1 MKSWS
6 PDASNHFETWLG
18 HVKLSMA
25 GDPSLN
31 ADDITQDL
39 RAHVHAELEA
49 APEPVTM
56 GALERVLDSLGSP
69 TQWSDTAKQPKAPA
83 SSWFQ
88 TRVVDT
94 VVEWQKRLAGDGG
107 MPVLLVVI
115 TLIAIPTFD
124 HIGFFLLAFAYF
136 VARSQVVYAPATVT
150 GRKKWMVYL
159 PLAIGSGVLT
169 GLVLG
174 FPLMLQ
180 AGEARW
186 FAPFEAMWV
195 LGCWWVLVGILAAR
209 EPKAVRA
216 ALTPFAETFDAS
228 HARLISLIGAALLIA
243 SSVILLA
250 N

>member
-1 MKSWS
+1 MKNWT
-6 PDASNHFETWLG
+6 PDASSHFETWLG

-31 ADDITQDL
+31 ADEITQDL

-56 GALERVLDSLGSP
+56 GALERVLDSLGNP
-69 TQWSDTAKQPKAPA
+69 TQWSDTAKPPA
-83 SSWFQ
+83 SPAPSWFQ
-88 TRVVDT
+88 SRVADT
-94 VVEWQKRLAGDGG
+94 VVDWQKKLAADGG
-107 MPVLLVVI
+107 MPVLLVVV

-124 HIGFFLLAFAYF
+124 HIGFLLLAFAYF
-136 VARSQVVYAPATVT
+136 VARSQVVYAPETVT
-150 GRKKWMVYL
+150 GRRKWMVYL

-174 FPLMLQ
+174 FPLLFQ
-180 AGEARW
+180 AGEGRW
-186 FAPFEAMWV
+186 FAPFEAMWA

-216 ALTPFAETFDAS
+216 ALTPFADTFDAS